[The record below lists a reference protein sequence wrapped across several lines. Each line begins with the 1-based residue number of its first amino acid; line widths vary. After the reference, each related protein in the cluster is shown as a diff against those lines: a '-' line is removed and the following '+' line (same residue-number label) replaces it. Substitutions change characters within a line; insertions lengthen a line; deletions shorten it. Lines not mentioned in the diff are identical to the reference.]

1 MVWKK
6 ILSWVL
12 KALGEEAFQKAVEEL
27 KKNKDKA

>member
-12 KALGEEAFQKAVEEL
+12 KALGEEVFEKVVEEV
-27 KKNKDKA
+27 KKKGSR